1 MPSSSVTHHVDAA
14 LIPAES
20 GKYYAQQVMLKGDT
34 LTFTNREGRADGD
47 YVRRKIWE
55 RVSSASP

>member
-1 MPSSSVTHHVDAA
+1 MDAA